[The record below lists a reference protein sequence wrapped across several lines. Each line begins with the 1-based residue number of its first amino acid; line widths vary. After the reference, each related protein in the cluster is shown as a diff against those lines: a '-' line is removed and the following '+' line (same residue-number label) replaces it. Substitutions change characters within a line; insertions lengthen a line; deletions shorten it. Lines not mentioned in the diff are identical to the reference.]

1 MNEKEKLKLL
11 REAEELAKENM
22 KYTNKNRKKMS
33 CLVFFVLMYLAG
45 TIISVFL
52 ISYIGK
58 FLKV

>member
-11 REAEELAKENM
+11 KEAEEIAKENM
-22 KYTNKNRKKMS
+22 KYTNKNRKRMS
-33 CLVFFVLMYLAG
+33 CLLFVVIIYLAG
-45 TIISVFL
+45 TIVSLFL